1 MDTWTHAYAHLSR
14 LLHTQEQLCLQ
25 PCHSKGREIHS
36 PLNVSHRAPAQTR
49 ENPHLD
55 FVQHLKTLIF
65 IRCFLTYKQHSQME
79 SSFDLGTEAK
89 QLLLHAFYK
98 VRNWDIRGRNR
109 VASVKG
115 AHGEFIS
122 ARCRVYPPPRC
133 PDRRSRQP
141 SGIKCIMLGCFLI
154 QMPRN
159 GFVTYILQEN
169 HISILA
175 S

>member
-1 MDTWTHAYAHLSR
+1 MKLKINEITHGGQSGSKEVVKKWHYPFHPAFVDVMDTWTHAYAHLSR

-55 FVQHLKTLIF
+55 FVQHLTTLIF

-89 QLLLHAFYK
+89 QLLLHTFYK
-98 VRNWDIRGRNR
+98 VRN
-109 VASVKG
+109 
-115 AHGEFIS
+115 
-122 ARCRVYPPPRC
+122 
-133 PDRRSRQP
+133 
-141 SGIKCIMLGCFLI
+141 
-154 QMPRN
+154 
-159 GFVTYILQEN
+159 
-169 HISILA
+169 
-175 S
+175 